1 METKGFENVRV
12 VYIPSID
19 ALGIVESEDEKEI
32 VLYSNNLSF
41 TNGLVLVIDKIIK
54 DETFSCEEI
63 SGISKLHLINEML
76 RWEFSSCIVRNFKK
90 DSEVSVKKHDG
101 LVIHWYVSKIRDFI
115 NNSKNNSKSMETEK
129 IFIPFYLEY
138 VRCLEPARKG
148 NSPDIIFKAAN
159 GDFFYVSYGEGSIK
173 CVMTRYSF
181 PSCFL
186 NEKTD
191 ERNNGRESLK
201 SLGKVLL
208 DRSFDNID
216 FKLSYGFEDY
226 TDRIRKHEKN
236 RFLLSV
242 LNCLDMNFSHKS
254 MITKEITENWE
265 DLRKFDTIRAEYFD
279 SRRQSDQPFDFP
291 IAVGTEMM
299 EARLSNKIY
308 NHFRNCSMRKK
319 IDVSKIT
326 CIHDTEDDIKFI
338 KLDVKKQCYGGKFDL
353 FGIKGNED
361 DGYTLVIREVDDK
374 DLYLCRYRTLPDV
387 EKEFVYD
394 FVDKTKKIES
404 VIEQGEEGDDVDSYS
419 EYIEYVTD
427 HILSKGESSV
437 LNNNVWSVDMIINTL
452 DRLKEKVSGEGKEFI
467 TYENYKPIMDY
478 LSYIN
483 IYLEVLEESR

>member
-1 METKGFENVRV
+1 M
-12 VYIPSID
+12 
-19 ALGIVESEDEKEI
+19 
-32 VLYSNNLSF
+32 
-41 TNGLVLVIDKIIK
+41 
-54 DETFSCEEI
+54 
-63 SGISKLHLINEML
+63 
-76 RWEFSSCIVRNFKK
+76 
-90 DSEVSVKKHDG
+90 
-101 LVIHWYVSKIRDFI
+101 
-115 NNSKNNSKSMETEK
+115 
-129 IFIPFYLEY
+129 
-138 VRCLEPARKG
+138 
-148 NSPDIIFKAAN
+148 
-159 GDFFYVSYGEGSIK
+159 
-173 CVMTRYSF
+173 
-181 PSCFL
+181 

-191 ERNNGRESLK
+191 ERESLK

-308 NHFRNCSMRKK
+308 EHFKNYRMKKK

-353 FGIKGNED
+353 VGIKGSED

-374 DLYLCRYRTLPDV
+374 DLYLCRYRTLSDV

-394 FVDKTKKIES
+394 FVDKIENIES
-404 VIEQGEEGDDVDSYS
+404 VIEQDNEEDDDVDSYS
-419 EYIEYVTD
+419 DYIEYVTD
-427 HILSKGESSV
+427 HILSKGKSSV
-437 LNNNVWSVDMIINTL
+437 PNDKDEFVDMISNTV
-452 DRLKEKVSGEGKEFI
+452 DRLKEEINGESKKFI
-467 TYENYKPIMDY
+467 THETYKPIMDY
-478 LSYIN
+478 LSYIGR
-483 IYLEVLEESR
+483 YLAVLKEKK

>member
-19 ALGIVESEDEKEI
+19 TLGIVESEDEKEI
-32 VLYSNNLSF
+32 VVYSTRLSF
-41 TNGLVLVIDKIIK
+41 IDGLVLAIDKIIK

-63 SGISKLHLINEML
+63 SGCGKLSLINEIL
-76 RWEFSSCIVRNFKK
+76 RWEFSSCIERHFKK
-90 DSEVSVKKHDG
+90 DLKVSEEKQDG
-101 LVIHWYVSKIRDFI
+101 LVIHWYVSKIRDII
-115 NNSKNNSKSMETEK
+115 NNNKNNSKSMEIEK
-129 IFIPFYLEY
+129 IFTPFYLEY
-138 VRCLEPARKG
+138 VKCLEPVNG
-148 NSPDIIFKAAN
+148 NSPSIVFRAAN
-159 GDFFYVSYGEGSIK
+159 GDFFAVSYREGSIK
-173 CVMTRYSF
+173 CVMMRYSV

-191 ERNNGRESLK
+191 ERDNGRESLK

-208 DRSFDNID
+208 DKSFDNID

-308 NHFRNCSMRKK
+308 EHFKNYRMKKK

-374 DLYLCRYRTLPDV
+374 DLYLCRYRTLSDV

-394 FVDKTKKIES
+394 FVDKIENIES
-404 VIEQGEEGDDVDSYS
+404 VIEQDNEEDDDVDSYS
-419 EYIEYVTD
+419 DYIEYVTD
-427 HILSKGESSV
+427 HILSKEEDSV
-437 LNNNVWSVDMIINTL
+437 PNDKDEFVDMILNNV
-452 DRLKEKVSGEGKEFI
+452 DRLKEEINGDSKEFI
-467 TYENYKPIMDY
+467 TYETYKPIMDY
-478 LSYIN
+478 LSYIGR
-483 IYLEVLEESR
+483 YLAVLKEKK